1 MGLKFLHGL
10 LEVKDCSVPLQVE
23 PVIMMSLLLGEVTLE
38 LRLAPLQ
45 REWDAKPYYSH
56 INWRQLGKCHVI
68 HRLVE
73 LGKDTWYLEILFD
86 DICTL

>member
-10 LEVKDCSVPLQVE
+10 LEVKDCSVPLLVE

-56 INWRQLGKCHVI
+56 INWRQLVI
-68 HRLVE
+68 IFNQQYDLYPI
-73 LGKDTWYLEILFD
+73 KKNII
-86 DICTL
+86 ICIRGNVM